1 MNKDNKKEYI
11 IQKMMKQLKIGKKVK
26 KVVLNKEKMINMNM
40 KLVMMNHLA
49 KMNKVNKVLMNRY
62 KKVNNKNNLNS
73 QHKRDNVMKKL
84 YIQKYN

>member
-26 KVVLNKEKMINMNM
+26 KVVPNKEKMINMNM